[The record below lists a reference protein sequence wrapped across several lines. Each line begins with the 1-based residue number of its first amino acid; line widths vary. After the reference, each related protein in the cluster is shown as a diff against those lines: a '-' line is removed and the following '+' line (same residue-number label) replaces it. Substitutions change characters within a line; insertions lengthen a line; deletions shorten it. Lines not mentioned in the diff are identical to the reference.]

1 EEFPV
6 GGSKTLRRSAHDAVT
21 LIGAGVTL
29 HEALGAADAL
39 AEEGVQARVIDAYS
53 VKPIDAEGIR
63 AAVAETGGRAVVAE
77 DHHREG
83 GLGAAVLAALA
94 AAPPADPHLEH
105 PAVRPVPGSGTNV
118 EQ

>member
-1 EEFPV
+1 AYDFFTGLEFRRVLFRSEEFPV

-63 AAVAETGGRAVVAE
+63 AAVARSEERRIGQACSAR
-77 DHHREG
+77 
-83 GLGAAVLAALA
+83 
-94 AAPPADPHLEH
+94 
-105 PAVRPVPGSGTNV
+105 GSA
-118 EQ
+118 